1 MTQDA
6 YPYTKKYSFDEMK
19 EKTPSWDFYQRLS
32 SFDPVSFKQT
42 LVDEIKKS
50 MPDRNPEEVLTE
62 MKNGLA
68 DNITKFL
75 DSEENGPDTSIDPEL
90 IKSLS
95 VDGFFKYIDKRIKK
109 GAEILRRGIIRHYA
123 R

>member
-1 MTQDA
+1 
-6 YPYTKKYSFDEMK
+6 MK